1 MGEIRVRR
9 RAWTDERGA
18 ELIEFAFA
26 LPILLLVVAGIV
38 DFGILFQRYETVT
51 NAAREGARI
60 GILPDYSEADIQG
73 RVNTYLAASG
83 LTAPA
88 PAPVVTYGNVEMTPG
103 GATVSVVTVT
113 VQYPHAFLFIGPAA
127 ALVGG
132 SGHGDI
138 TLGAASTM
146 RREVAATP

>member
-1 MGEIRVRR
+1 MKLPR

-83 LTAPA
+83 LTARRSRSGPIRRSRA
-88 PAPVVTYGNVEMTPG
+88 TITASRSTP
-103 GATVSVVTVT
+103 TR
-113 VQYPHAFLFIGPAA
+113 
-127 ALVGG
+127 
-132 SGHGDI
+132 HG
-138 TLGAASTM
+138 
-146 RREVAATP
+146 